1 MNELNFAY
9 WLQGYFELSKVNGE
23 IKLTQ
28 DQINMIDKHLNLV
41 FNKVTDNRI
50 EILKKYDE
58 GRISDKT
65 MLSTIV
71 PNLNKEIELTRT
83 YFPELGKPQKE
94 ELFVQYKN
102 QASC

>member
-41 FNKVTDNRI
+41 FNKVTEFKIDLLNQLSTENYI
-50 EILKKYDE
+50 NQHAKN
-58 GRISDKT
+58 RISDKT
-65 MLSTIV
+65 LCDTFCHGID
-71 PNLNKEIELTRT
+71 LEKE
-83 YFPELGKPQKE
+83 KE
-94 ELFVQYKN
+94 ELFTQYKN

>member
-28 DQINMIDKHLNLV
+28 DQINMIDRHLNLV
-41 FNKVTDNRI
+41 FNKVTEFKI
-50 EILKKYDE
+50 ELLNKHNE
-58 GRISDKT
+58 SRISDTTLCNTFFNDVDFQRDSISIK
-65 MLSTIV
+65 
-71 PNLNKEIELTRT
+71 KE
-83 YFPELGKPQKE
+83 KE
-94 ELFVQYKN
+94 ELFTQYKN

>member
-23 IKLTQ
+23 IKLNQ
-28 DQINMIDKHLNLV
+28 DQINMIDRHLNLV
-41 FNKVTDNRI
+41 FNKVTEFKIDLLNQHS
-50 EILKKYDE
+50 KN
-58 GRISDKT
+58 RISDKSLCDT
-65 MLSTIV
+65 FFHGIDLE
-71 PNLNKEIELTRT
+71 KE
-83 YFPELGKPQKE
+83 KE